1 MNEAILTAGRRRC
14 PGGHADCG
22 QGKFCIVCGRP
33 LIEANEAT
41 PRAEVPTITVPG
53 VPTTIPAAP
62 AVNYFPSMTPRV
74 EAAPIGS
81 APIAN
86 APVTPAAPVASG
98 RAAEDRF
105 EELELLAPN
114 YRVEPQLF
122 QWSLDAQAMAT
133 LRSITPLTAL
143 ARKVSDKVGRRWVES
158 TCNGIR
164 LGRKQLPEIHGLAV
178 DAARTLGM
186 RRMPL
191 VYLSGERPWDA
202 MTYGSEDQSFV
213 VLGSALA
220 ASFGGDDLKFILAR
234 EMGRIVAGHTV
245 WRTVIRMLVG
255 EMNPRAG
262 MLRGGIA
269 GLLDPGKWIEGAI
282 ELPLLGW
289 ARQAEITADRA
300 GLLAVGD
307 ERIARRTLLAWSL
320 KAPQIPRRI
329 NIDAW
334 LEQQAEDSTDEG
346 MQLSE
351 MLSSSTPY
359 IARRLALLA
368 DYARDPAPLAH
379 REYWRAYLPGTATP
393 ASRPASTKPRPAAE
407 PMHTT
412 RCPECGTS
420 LQVPKRLLTGDS
432 LAVRCSNPDCRKV
445 HVLRRRGA
453 GNGTNPP
460 KAPPALGR
468 LSNDKR
474 AILPTD
480 SI

>member
-1 MNEAILTAGRRRC
+1 MNDATLTAGRRRC
-14 PGGHADCG
+14 PSGHADAG
-22 QGKFCIVCGRP
+22 HGKFCVVCGQP
-33 LIEANEAT
+33 MIAANEAM
-41 PRAEVPTITVPG
+41 PRIGVPTITVPG
-53 VPTTIPAAP
+53 IPSTTTAAP
-62 AVNYFPSMTPRV
+62 AVDYFPTATPSVAAARV
-74 EAAPIGS
+74 
-81 APIAN
+81 N
-86 APVTPAAPVASG
+86 TAPVAPVSPLPSG

-105 EELELLAPN
+105 EELEPLAPN
-114 YRVEPQLF
+114 YSVEPQLF

-164 LGRKQLPEIHGLAV
+164 LGRKQLPEIHRLAV

-220 ASFGGDDLKFILAR
+220 ASFGGEDLKFILAR

-359 IARRLALLA
+359 IARRLALLS
-368 DYARDPAPLAH
+368 DYARDPAPIAH
-379 REYWRAYLPGTATP
+379 REYWRAYLPGAQAP
-393 ASRPASTKPRPAAE
+393 ADRPAAKPRPAAE

-432 LAVRCSNPDCRKV
+432 LPIRCSNPDCRKV